1 MIRARSKLLSR
12 AAGAVAVGVAA
23 LALSPAARACQSC
36 FGAED
41 SPLVDGAR
49 SGAWALIAVI
59 GAVQFGFV
67 AFFLHLRKRARI
79 VAAMEASS
87 PWAQDPPSTR

>member
-1 MIRARSKLLSR
+1 VRTHR
-12 AAGAVAVGVAA
+12 AAVVPAVLAA
-23 LALSPAARACQSC
+23 LLAAAPAARACQSC

-49 SGAWALIAVI
+49 FGAFALIGVTV
-59 GAVQFGFV
+59 AVQVAFV
-67 AFFLHLRKRARI
+67 AFFLYLRRRARI

-87 PWAQDPPSTR
+87 PWAEVPPDSR